1 MNGHLFMG
9 KIHVQNRNIVR
20 DSVRK
25 LAYGIPEGKFQHVL
39 IHYRKSIL
47 RQTYDNRM
55 INRKIFCKSGP
66 RPLPI
71 LGFSCLFRDANDISR
86 ISNGMPAPPLQEGFD
101 QLPSNV
107 RTVFFYLRWKLD
119 EELSWRSAF
128 ARDLAQKSASLETD
142 VFAQCYALIY
152 DVISNK
158 QRNCVHGHQQSGRCN
173 KQNAQSRH
181 TQPVVRS
188 SKS

>member
-1 MNGHLFMG
+1 MG

-25 LAYGIPEGKFQHVL
+25 LAYGIPERKFQHVL

-107 RTVFFYLRWKLD
+107 RTVFFICD
-119 EELSWRSAF
+119 ENWMKNF
-128 ARDLAQKSASLETD
+128 HDDLPSLEIWRKIG
-142 VFAQCYALIY
+142 L
-152 DVISNK
+152 
-158 QRNCVHGHQQSGRCN
+158 SGD
-173 KQNAQSRH
+173 
-181 TQPVVRS
+181 
-188 SKS
+188 

>member
-1 MNGHLFMG
+1 MG

-25 LAYGIPEGKFQHVL
+25 LAYGIPERKFQHVL

-55 INRKIFCKSGP
+55 INRKIFCKSDP

-119 EELSWRSAF
+119 EE
-128 ARDLAQKSASLETD
+128 
-142 VFAQCYALIY
+142 
-152 DVISNK
+152 IS
-158 QRNCVHGHQQSGRCN
+158 
-173 KQNAQSRH
+173 
-181 TQPVVRS
+181 
-188 SKS
+188 